1 MKPTWEKDI
10 IFEIMISREKVHD
23 LVKLF
28 YHPTYKT
35 FYINSEDGKEFS
47 KPLGVFVSLGITTSL
62 RTLNNIK
69 DFIESNKE
77 YKAEIVE
84 ISSKKIDDQFLNTII
99 NRDNPS
105 QYRLEELPVGIM
117 TREEVIKELDEM
129 KSRMSPAASLET
141 ITEYSHR
148 VHKLQYLVDRLD
160 ESNGWD
166 SHMIQKEDS
175 DYRIFHLNV
184 NYDKKEGVE
193 YRIGILVNENDTKDS

>member
-1 MKPTWEKDI
+1 
-10 IFEIMISREKVHD
+10 MISREKVHD
-23 LVKLF
+23 LVRLF

-35 FYINSEDGKEFS
+35 FYINSEDGKEFT
-47 KPLGVFVSLGITTSL
+47 KPLGVFVSLGITTSM

-84 ISSKKIDDQFLNTII
+84 ISSKKVDDQFLNTVI
-99 NRDNPS
+99 NKNNPS
-105 QYRLEELPVGIM
+105 QYRLEELPSGIM
-117 TREEVIKELDEM
+117 TKEEVMQELDSM
-129 KSRMSPAASLET
+129 KSHMNPAASLET

-160 ESNGWD
+160 ETNGWD
-166 SHMIQKEDS
+166 SHMIQKGEDS

-184 NYDKKEGVE
+184 NYDKREGIE
-193 YRIGILVNENDTKDS
+193 YRIGILVNENSTENS